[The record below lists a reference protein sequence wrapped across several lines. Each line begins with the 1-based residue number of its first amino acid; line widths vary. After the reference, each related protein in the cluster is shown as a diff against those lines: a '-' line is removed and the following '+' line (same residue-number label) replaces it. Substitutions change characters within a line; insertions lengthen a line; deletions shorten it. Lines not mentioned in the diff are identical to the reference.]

1 MKIDLSNEIADKAA
15 QAIETLGNEGKKAVA
30 KALNRANAGVKTDAS
45 RVVRTRYNIKA
56 GTIKESFTTGKRA
69 SSKGLMASTK
79 STGSRTPLI
88 AFSAS
93 PARPGGRKPPGGV
106 SVKVR
111 NTRKRIPGSFVA
123 KMKNGHV
130 GVFKRSGDY
139 GRNDSGDL
147 EKIEE
152 LHTLAVPQAIEWE
165 EKAQGKISDMTA
177 ERFDKRLDHEIG
189 RALEKMGA
197 R

>member
-1 MKIDLSNEIADKAA
+1 MKIDLSSKAVDKAA

-45 RVVRTRYNIKA
+45 RVVRNRYNIKA
-56 GTIKESFTTGKRA
+56 GTIKKTFETGRRA
-69 SSKGLMASTK
+69 SVKSLTASTR
-79 STGSRTPLI
+79 STGSRSPLI

-111 NTRKRIPGSFVA
+111 NSRKKIAGSFVA

-139 GRNDSGDL
+139 GRNDDGGL
-147 EKIEE
+147 ERIEE

-165 EKAQGKISDMTA
+165 EKAKGKISDLAA
-177 ERFDKRLDHEIG
+177 ERFDKRLDHEVG

-197 R
+197 K